1 MPYLIITEY
10 MNQGDLKYVLQNSRI
25 EQRLWPLKLKLHCSL
40 QTAEGLRYLAEEK
53 SFVHRD
59 VAARNVLVHEQ
70 SAEQLECKITDF
82 GLSRDIYQS
91 EYYRQ
96 TAGAKKALL
105 PVKWMAIES
114 LQDHIYNQKTDV
126 W

>member
-53 SFVHRD
+53 SYVKMLIYADRQNKLE
-59 VAARNVLVHEQ
+59 VAKRMN
-70 SAEQLECKITDF
+70 D
-82 GLSRDIYQS
+82 
-91 EYYRQ
+91 
-96 TAGAKKALL
+96 
-105 PVKWMAIES
+105 
-114 LQDHIYNQKTDV
+114 
-126 W
+126 